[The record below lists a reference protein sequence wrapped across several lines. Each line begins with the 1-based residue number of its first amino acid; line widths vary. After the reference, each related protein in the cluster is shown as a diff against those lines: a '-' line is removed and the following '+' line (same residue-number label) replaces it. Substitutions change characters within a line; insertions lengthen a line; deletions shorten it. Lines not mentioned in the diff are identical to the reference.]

1 MKYSYQYPR
10 PMVTVDMVV
19 IATSVSHSVLL
30 IRRKNEPFAGRWALP
45 GGFVDMN
52 ESLEIAAARE
62 LLEETGLSL
71 ANLEQ
76 FKAYGNVD
84 RDPRGRNI
92 AVVFYSIIPEA
103 VTVTG
108 NDDAIEAGWFDVNDL
123 PELAFDH
130 KRIITDLLLKIQ

>member
-1 MKYSYQYPR
+1 MTYCYSYPR

-19 IATSVSHSVLL
+19 IASSHPRSVLL
-30 IRRKNEPFAGRWALP
+30 IQRKNEPFAGKWALP
-45 GGFVDMN
+45 GGFVDMD
-52 ESLEIAAARE
+52 EPLEKAASRE

-76 FKAYGNVD
+76 FKAYGDVY

-92 AVVFYSIIPEA
+92 AVVFYSIIPEEKA
-103 VTVTG
+103 VTG
-108 NDDAIEAGWFDVNDL
+108 SDDAAEARWFDVTDL

-130 KRIITDLLLKIQ
+130 NRIITDLLLKI

>member
-1 MKYSYQYPR
+1 MTYCYSYPR

-19 IATSVSHSVLL
+19 VASSHPRSVLL
-30 IRRKNEPFAGRWALP
+30 IKRKNEPFAGKWALP

-52 ESLEIAAARE
+52 ESLENAAARE
-62 LLEETGLSL
+62 LLEETRLSL
-71 ANLEQ
+71 ANMEQ
-76 FKAYGNVD
+76 FKTYGNVD

-92 AVVFYSIIPEA
+92 AVVFYSVIPEA

-108 NDDAIEAGWFDVNDL
+108 SDDAAEAKWFDVTDL

-130 KRIITDLLLKIQ
+130 NRIITDFLLKI

>member
-1 MKYSYQYPR
+1 
-10 PMVTVDMVV
+10 MVTVDMVV